1 MTLIVDLTPL
11 FLDLAADGSFV
22 KSRKDFSSIREW
34 IDFAQNQLNQIVVT
48 HPVHAVQSGLG
59 TKFVAEV
66 KSLDDADGLIERLY
80 GGMSPI
86 RKRMLVSTSLDV

>member
-11 FLDLAADGSFV
+11 FLDLSVDGSLV
-22 KSRKDFSSIREW
+22 KSRKDFPSIREW
-34 IDFAQNQLNQIVVT
+34 IDFVQNQLNQIVVT
-48 HPVHAVQSGLG
+48 HPVHAVQSGFG

-66 KSLDDADGLIERLY
+66 KSLDDADGLIDRLY
-80 GGMSPI
+80 GSLSPI